1 MLARDL
7 PHDVF
12 TLLFSEQGPFE
23 QLSIVLWALLGAAL
37 LLKRPLPLCLR
48 LATAAVA
55 FAFAAREADL
65 HKAYTVMSITK
76 IKFYWSPEVPLPQ
89 KLAGGLVL
97 LTLIAL
103 LVFLTVQLYGYVVR
117 RRGLL
122 TPMGQVMALPVLML
136 PVSKVIDRL
145 PSQLYEMFQIVFPL
159 TVQQL
164 LAAFE
169 EGMEMAMPLL
179 FLVALLLHRPARAD
193 GRSGAAQRRRDGG
206 DERDA
211 EAEHAEHDHEQ
222 AERSVDLRRQ
232 HRKHRRR
239 SRSS

>member
-12 TLLFSEQGPFE
+12 TLLFSERGPFE

-37 LLKRPLPLCLR
+37 LLKRPLPLRLR
-48 LATAAVA
+48 LAMAAVA

-65 HKAYTVMSITK
+65 HKAYTVMSMTK
-76 IKFYWSPEVPLPQ
+76 IKFYLSPEVPLPQ
-89 KLAGGLVL
+89 KLACGLVL
-97 LTLIAL
+97 LTLIGL
-103 LVFLTVQLYGYVVR
+103 LVFLTVQIYGYVVR

-122 TPMGQVMALPVLML
+122 TPVGQVMALPVLML

-145 PSQLYEMFQIVFPL
+145 SSHLYEMFQIVFPL

-164 LAAFE
+164 IAAFE

-179 FLVALLLHRPARAD
+179 FLVALLLHREAPPRAR
-193 GRSGAAQRRRDGG
+193 
-206 DERDA
+206 
-211 EAEHAEHDHEQ
+211 
-222 AERSVDLRRQ
+222 
-232 HRKHRRR
+232 
-239 SRSS
+239 